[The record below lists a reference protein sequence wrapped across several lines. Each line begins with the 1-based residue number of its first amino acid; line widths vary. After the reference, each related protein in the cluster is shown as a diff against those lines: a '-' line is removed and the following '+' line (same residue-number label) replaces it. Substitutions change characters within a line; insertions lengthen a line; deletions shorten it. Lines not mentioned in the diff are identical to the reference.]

1 MVIAGIKD
9 RNIRIIKRVN
19 KKFEN
24 SFMLCLY
31 GLDGKKYYSSKRFVL
46 FENLFKK
53 IDKMPLRIKEMN
65 DKKYK
70 PVDKKKYTLYSDDN
84 PYNTIKNTGFK
95 NKDVAK
101 NTIKIVESLDNPIR
115 AKQII
120 NTMLN
125 RAKFHPH
132 QTKDMRD
139 AIKIFNKWMIKNK

>member
-1 MVIAGIKD
+1 
-9 RNIRIIKRVN
+9 
-19 KKFEN
+19 
-24 SFMLCLY
+24 
-31 GLDGKKYYSSKRFVL
+31 
-46 FENLFKK
+46 
-53 IDKMPLRIKEMN
+53 MN
-65 DKKYK
+65 NKKYK
-70 PVDKKKYTLYSDDN
+70 PFNKKKYTLYSDDN
-84 PYNTIKNTGFK
+84 PYNTVKNTGFK

-125 RAKFHPH
+125 RAKYHPH